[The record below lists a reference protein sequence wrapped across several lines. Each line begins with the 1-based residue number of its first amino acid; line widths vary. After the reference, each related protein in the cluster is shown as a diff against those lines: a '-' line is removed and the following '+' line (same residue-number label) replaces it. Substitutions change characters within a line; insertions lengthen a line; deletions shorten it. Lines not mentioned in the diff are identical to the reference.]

1 LQPGNRD
8 WIPGDN
14 TQAIKKTTSVLADSS
29 ISPVFSGDKNMV
41 NNMPVTQSG
50 KSSTGSE
57 NVVPII
63 FPIPIVKTVTVPFE
77 VEKDR
82 EILNHIVIE
91 PFSKGSREVVG

>member
-1 LQPGNRD
+1 ML
-8 WIPGDN
+8 
-14 TQAIKKTTSVLADSS
+14 
-29 ISPVFSGDKNMV
+29 

-57 NVVPII
+57 NPIPII
-63 FPIPIVKTVTVPFE
+63 IPIPIVKTVTVPFE

-82 EILNHIVIE
+82 EISNHIVIE